1 MPKVPAPA
9 VAALGVSRGAAGD
22 RSAGREPSS
31 VIRDRADLLSGVP
44 LFEGLSRRHLRRL
57 AKLATET
64 PVFSV
69 VLTPHHF
76 HEHDVHH
83 GFFHAHFRVKG
94 AEAARACV
102 GTLKSLAQLAGAA

>member
-64 PVFSV
+64 HATPGSV
-69 VLTPHHF
+69 IPQAGPTGKAFHVIADGQTKVLPGVASSRRR
-76 HEHDVHH
+76 E
-83 GFFHAHFRVKG
+83 
-94 AEAARACV
+94 
-102 GTLKSLAQLAGAA
+102 AGARPANY